1 MSLEEDIKKEYNKI
15 QIKNGKVVASMA
27 IELLGVLQEA
37 SPVGQ
42 YPAGSGRVGGELR
55 RSWQS
60 PVQLGRF
67 SWRVSNVAPH
77 AVIID
82 GGRREAVV
90 NGTARMIGSEQ
101 LPKGYDP
108 IIKEFEKKLQ
118 QAVNKV

>member
-15 QIKNGKVVASMA
+15 QTKNGKVVASMVINLA
-27 IELLGVLQEA
+27 GVLMEA
-37 SPVGQ
+37 SPVD
-42 YPAGSGRVGGELR
+42 SGELR
-55 RSWQS
+55 LSWLPPQK
-60 PVQLGRF
+60 LGLF
-67 SWRVSNVAPH
+67 SWRISNVAPH
-77 AVIID
+77 AIIID

-108 IIKEFEKKLQ
+108 IVEAFEKKLQ